1 MPAYE
6 CRRLTWINILRCKIK
21 MANGDYYK
29 KRPVLHSSTFFQFPD
44 MEINARIFS
53 IKKPWLAGL
62 FY

>member
-6 CRRLTWINILRCKIK
+6 CRRLTWINILRCKI
-21 MANGDYYK
+21 NGNRNYK
-29 KRPVLHSSTFFQFPD
+29 KTPVLHSSTFFQFPD
-44 MEINARIFS
+44 TEVNARIFS